1 MSIDLQFYTAVTS
14 PGCRQN
20 LKMFIALNCFWM
32 KMLVVMLVITKHH
45 RHLLDGDGTTT
56 YTLGGGT
63 TSEWWCQRQWWWSP
77 SSSCWWSPPSWS
89 PCASGGDGGLVPR
102 DLSGSWD
109 SPGQTRRAEEGADG
123 PQVGKKGQK
132 GKKRTK
138 KGNKEK
144 ECIKKQLQKTGL
156 AASSIGFSNS
166 LKAIDFG
173 IFWKSYWGRWKHL
186 WFVKCSE
193 TLNDYGGG
201 RQRKRFCIYL
211 REDCLLIEQ
220 KEEQTKHQKAAR
232 NCTKR

>member
-1 MSIDLQFYTAVTS
+1 MQFYTAVTS

-56 YTLGGGT
+56 YTPGGGT

-123 PQVGKKGQK
+123 PQVGKKRQ
-132 GKKRTK
+132 KRTK
-138 KGNKEK
+138 KGKKRKIVHKKATAKKEN
-144 ECIKKQLQKTGL
+144 E
-156 AASSIGFSNS
+156 
-166 LKAIDFG
+166 
-173 IFWKSYWGRWKHL
+173 
-186 WFVKCSE
+186 
-193 TLNDYGGG
+193 
-201 RQRKRFCIYL
+201 KRVWL
-211 REDCLLIEQ
+211 HR
-220 KEEQTKHQKAAR
+220 A
-232 NCTKR
+232 